1 MMNKMSIEPTIV
13 TVDEFGTGFVKNI
26 ISPYYFIEFEDGIK
40 RVVHKDKV
48 NTKVAKMKGENDD

>member
-1 MMNKMSIEPTIV
+1 MMNKMSVEPTIV

-48 NTKVAKMKGENDD
+48 KNKKGENDD